1 MSQEKKKGIFMEE
14 KRIYIYKKREEVGRN
29 TKFREEISTQRLYPF
44 GISPHWFREESRV
57 IGFYMQ
63 AVVEVGLME

>member
-1 MSQEKKKGIFMEE
+1 MEE
-14 KRIYIYKKREEVGRN
+14 KRIYIKREEEVGRK

-57 IGFYMQ
+57 IGFYTQ

>member
-1 MSQEKKKGIFMEE
+1 M
-14 KRIYIYKKREEVGRN
+14 
-29 TKFREEISTQRLYPF
+29 KFREEISTQRLYPF

-57 IGFYMQ
+57 IGFYTQ